1 MKITSQSFTPG
12 GVIASEFAMG
22 KPVGDSFGFA
32 GNRNPQLT
40 FSQVPTAARSLVLLC
55 VDPDVPT
62 VAEMVGKA
70 GVEIPVDQPRGDFVH
85 WLMIDIAAD
94 CREIAAGA
102 CSDGVTARGKREPAG
117 PAGSRQG
124 LNDYSGWFAG
134 DADMAGDY
142 LGYDGPFPPPNDL
155 RLHRYFFRLFAL
167 DIAALL
173 VPARFTAAQV
183 QQAMKGH
190 VLAEAVIWGSYSL
203 HPGLR
208 R

>member
-62 VAEMVGKA
+62 VAEMVGKS
-70 GVEIPVDQPRGDFVH
+70 GVEIPVDQPRCDFVH

-94 CREIAAGA
+94 CREIAGLPATPTWP
-102 CSDGVTARGKREPAG
+102 VIIWVTTAR
-117 PAGSRQG
+117 SRHRMICACTAI
-124 LNDYSGWFAG
+124 SFAC
-134 DADMAGDY
+134 
-142 LGYDGPFPPPNDL
+142 L
-155 RLHRYFFRLFAL
+155 RLISPPCRCRHGLPLHRC
-167 DIAALL
+167 
-173 VPARFTAAQV
+173 
-183 QQAMKGH
+183 
-190 VLAEAVIWGSYSL
+190 S
-203 HPGLR
+203 R